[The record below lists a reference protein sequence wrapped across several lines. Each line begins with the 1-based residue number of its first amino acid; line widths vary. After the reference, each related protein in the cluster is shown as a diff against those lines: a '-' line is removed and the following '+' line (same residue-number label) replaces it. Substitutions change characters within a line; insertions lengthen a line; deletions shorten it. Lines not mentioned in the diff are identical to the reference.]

1 MNKVIEDALKEWLK
15 PRTVFA
21 TMFYSLFCYLILTKI
36 EVPPIL
42 NTIVSTLFGYWSGS
56 KAKKGKTNAR

>member
-21 TMFYSLFCYLILTKI
+21 TMFYSLFCWLILNKLEI
-36 EVPPIL
+36 PAIL
-42 NTIVSTLFGYWSGS
+42 NTIVSTLFGYWFGN
-56 KAKKGKTNAR
+56 KTKNDNVTKP